1 MFPTGYSASLLFHT
15 VCSCLHYHTLNI
27 PTSSWFAES
36 QVIQT
41 AQVWLSFSFVTN
53 VYSNHKRH
61 KKLCK
66 NFHNQ
71 WGESLCPIC
80 WIVLKKFDLCFDLCF
95 VVFFF
100 SFAGHISCF
109 PTLLEHWTHRQYSH
123 RKFSSMEQFL
133 LVSLNTKSYNIV
145 ECFIFSRRRE
155 TFY

>member
-1 MFPTGYSASLLFHT
+1 MHRRKAWYKPNKCFPQDSLHHFFFMQFSL
-15 VCSCLHYHTLNI
+15 VYIII
-27 PTSSWFAES
+27 PWTSQLAVGLQS

-80 WIVLKKFDLCFDLCF
+80 WIVLKKFDLCFAG
-95 VVFFF
+95 FFF
-100 SFAGHISCF
+100 ILQDIFPVFLHYLNVEHIGSIL
-109 PTLLEHWTHRQYSH
+109 TANSLLWNN
-123 RKFSSMEQFL
+123 SSWCL
-133 LVSLNTKSYNIV
+133 
-145 ECFIFSRRRE
+145 
-155 TFY
+155 